1 MRQRVVNANSQQAVK
16 ITGYYHPLYPQSLEA
31 FGDPLALRFCNG
43 YALKRPIPGFSDY
56 DAMGCYPLFV
66 CQDWTQLHAGLQDL
80 AAEIVSLSL
89 VTDPFG
95 AYDEQLLRACFPDV
109 VMPFKEHFVRDMS
122 CSLEASVSEHHRR
135 SARKALRQIHVE
147 RCEDPAAC
155 AGDWVRLY
163 QALIAR
169 HAIGGIAAF
178 SRDAF
183 EKQLRVPGIVVFQA
197 FFEQRILGMLLWYV
211 QGDIAYYHLGAYS
224 TLGYDMRASFALF
237 WSAIEYFATS
247 GVGWLNLG
255 AGAGIH
261 HTEQDGLSRFK
272 KGWSTGTRTAYLC
285 GRIFK
290 RDRYTEIVTEKGMS
304 TTEYFPAYRAG
315 EFQ

>member
-1 MRQRVVNANSQQAVK
+1 VVKANSQQAVR
-16 ITGYYHPLYPQSLEA
+16 ITGYYHSLYPQSLEA
-31 FGDPLALRFCNG
+31 FGDPLELRFCKG
-43 YALKRPIPGFSDY
+43 YVLKRPIAGFPYY

-66 CQDWTQLHAGLQDL
+66 CQDWTQLHAGLEDL
-80 AAEIVSLSL
+80 EGNVVSLSL

-95 AYDEQLLRACFPDV
+95 DYDEQMLRLCFPDV

-135 SARKALRQIHVE
+135 YARKALRQIHVE
-147 RCEDPAAC
+147 RCEDPVAC
-155 AGDWVRLY
+155 ADEWGRLY
-163 QALIAR
+163 QELIER

-178 SRDAF
+178 STDVF
-183 EKQLRVPGIVVFQA
+183 EKQLRVPGIVVFRALFQKK
-197 FFEQRILGMLLWYV
+197 ILGMLLWYV

-237 WSAIEYFATS
+237 WKAIEYFATS

-261 HTEQDGLSRFK
+261 HKEHDGLSRFK
-272 KGWSTGTRTAYLC
+272 KGWSTGTKKAYFC
-285 GRIFK
+285 GRIFDHAHY
-290 RDRYTEIVTEKGMS
+290 REITESKGIRN
-304 TTEYFPAYRAG
+304 TDYFPAYREG
-315 EFQ
+315 EFL